1 MPASKEQGKAGS
13 IESGNKRKR
22 TKINQRK
29 RRKNM
34 AVSSPDPENRM
45 FKIDGRSLFYM
56 ATLLHDKPKL
66 FSIVRKE

>member
-1 MPASKEQGKAGS
+1 
-13 IESGNKRKR
+13 
-22 TKINQRK
+22 
-29 RRKNM
+29 M